1 MLSLTIQ
8 FAPFTVKLFTVFPSA
23 VQSALRVIAPS
34 TVLLTTV
41 LFTIA
46 VNPHPPVNVLFM

>member
-8 FAPFTVKLFTVFPSA
+8 FAPFTVKLFTVFPDAIESP
-23 VQSALRVIAPS
+23 LRVIAPS
-34 TVLLTTV
+34 TVLSSTV